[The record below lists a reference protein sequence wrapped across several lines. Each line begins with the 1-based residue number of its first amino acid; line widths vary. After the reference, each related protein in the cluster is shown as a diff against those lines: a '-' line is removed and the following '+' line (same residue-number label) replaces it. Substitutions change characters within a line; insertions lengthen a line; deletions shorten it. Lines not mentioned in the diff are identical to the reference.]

1 MLRAFGSNSYESVW
15 QTPAL
20 VMIEKAACDT
30 FEHYFDARTT
40 NG

>member
-1 MLRAFGSNSYESVW
+1 MLLAFGSNSYESVW
-15 QTPAL
+15 RPAL

-30 FEHYFDARTT
+30 FEHYFDARTI